1 MGSWK
6 FYSNATLMVIRSKK
20 MRHVGTVVRGIR
32 TPIIKENDD
41 LATIVIDSLMAAK
54 ESEGFEF
61 RDKDIVAITEAVV
74 GISEGNYVTVDD
86 IAEDLQKKFPS
97 KNIGVVNPIL
107 SRNRFSIVLKGIAR
121 GMDKITLLTS
131 FPADEV
137 GNGILDE
144 RILDES
150 EFNLGSIISEEEYN
164 ETFGSWIHP
173 FTGINMIDFYRELI
187 ESEGCE
193 VEFVFSN
200 DIKTILDYTNDVLTC
215 DIHTREK
222 TTKLLKEKGAN
233 VYGLHQILTE
243 PIGDSGFNPDYGLLG
258 SNKATEEKL
267 KLFPRTGDK
276 LVREVQKR
284 LIDLT
289 GKQIEVMVYGDG
301 AFKDPVGKIWELADP
316 VVSPAHTDGLVGYP
330 NEIKLKYVSDNKFAN
345 LKGSDLKDAIIDE
358 IRNKA
363 ENLTGQMITE
373 GTTPRVLT
381 DLIGS
386 LCDLTSG
393 SGDKGT
399 PVVFIQ
405 GYFDN
410 LSNE

>member
-1 MGSWK
+1 
-6 FYSNATLMVIRSKK
+6 
-20 MRHVGTVVRGIR
+20 MRCVGTVVRGIR

-41 LATIVIDSLMAAK
+41 LVSIVVDSLMAAK

-61 RDKDIVAITEAVV
+61 KDKDVVAITEAVV

-86 IAEDLQKKFPS
+86 VAADVQKKFPS
-97 KNIGVVNPIL
+97 KKIGVTNPIL
-107 SRNRFSIVLKGIAR
+107 SRNRFSIILKGIAR

-137 GNGILDE
+137 GNGIMDE
-144 RILDES
+144 KILDES
-150 EFNLGSIISEEEYN
+150 EYHLGSVISEEEYY
-164 ETFGSWIHP
+164 ETFGSWKHP
-173 FTGINMIDFYRELI
+173 FTGINMIDFYKELI
-187 ESEGCE
+187 ESEDCE

-200 DIKTILDYTNDVLTC
+200 DVKTILDYTNDVLSC

-222 TTKLLKEKGAN
+222 TTKLLKENGAH
-233 VYGLHQILTE
+233 VYGLYEVLSE
-243 PIGDSGFNPDYGLLG
+243 PNGDSGFNPEYGLLG
-258 SNKATEEKL
+258 SNKATEERL
-267 KLFPRTGDK
+267 KLFPKTGQK
-276 LVREVQKR
+276 VVEEVQKR
-284 LIDLT
+284 LIELT

-330 NEIKLKYVSDNKFAN
+330 NEIKLKYVSDNQFAD
-345 LKGSDLKDAIIDE
+345 LKGDELKEAIKEE
-358 IRNKA
+358 IRNKDKD
-363 ENLTGQMITE
+363 LTGQMITE

-410 LSNE
+410 LANE